1 MARPKVA
8 SPPAPEAGGRHRRNP
23 RGQGGRLRDDIIQAA
38 SEVIEESADPKALS
52 LRGVARKLGIAA
64 TSVYLHFPDV
74 EHLAIAVAERHFERL
89 TEARREIEATI
100 EDPCQALL
108 ARSRVYCRFA
118 LASPTYYQLMFQTP
132 LGPNMTF
139 GFDQAPGRRAFEDQ
153 VAAVR
158 RCLEALG
165 RPDEDAFGLATLI
178 WATHHGLVSLRIH
191 RPRFP
196 WPPIEDLA
204 EDAARRIVN
213 F

>member
-1 MARPKVA
+1 MA
-8 SPPAPEAGGRHRRNP
+8 SPKEESRVARRGNGRHRRNP
-23 RGQGGRLRDDIIQAA
+23 RGQGARLGDDIIQAA
-38 SEVIEESADPKALS
+38 GELIEESSDPKALS

-74 EHLAIAVAERHFERL
+74 EHLAIAVADRHFESL
-89 TEARREIEATI
+89 EAAQREIEATT

-108 ARSRVYCRFA
+108 ARSRAYCRFA
-118 LASPTYYQLMFQTP
+118 LESPTYYQLMFQTP
-132 LGPNMTF
+132 LGPTMTF
-139 GFDQAPGRRAFEDQ
+139 GFDQAPGRRTFEAQ
-153 VAAVR
+153 VGAVR

-165 RPDEDAFGLATLI
+165 RPDADAFHLATLV
-178 WATHHGLVSLRIH
+178 WAASHGLVLLRIQ

-204 EDAARRIVN
+204 EDATRRIIN